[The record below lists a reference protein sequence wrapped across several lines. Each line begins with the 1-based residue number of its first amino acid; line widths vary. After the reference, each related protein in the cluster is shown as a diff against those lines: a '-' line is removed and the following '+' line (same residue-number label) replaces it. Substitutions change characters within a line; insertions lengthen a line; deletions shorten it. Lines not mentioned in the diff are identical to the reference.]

1 MKLRQIVCDGTNLTL
16 IKEKKDIKYGE
27 VFEVSELRGRE
38 ILAAKFKDQPVA
50 ELVIEEPKKVTTT
63 TKKANTKAVKEAKGN
78 KEPNDTKE
86 TNETK

>member
-63 TKKANTKAVKEAKGN
+63 KKVTTKAVKEAKDN
-78 KEPNDTKE
+78 KETNDTKE
-86 TNETK
+86 STETK

>member
-50 ELVIEEPKKVTTT
+50 ELVVEEPKATT
-63 TKKANTKAVKEAKGN
+63 TKKATTKAVKEVKEN
-78 KEPNDTKE
+78 KETKDTKE
-86 TNETK
+86 TIVTK

>member
-63 TKKANTKAVKEAKGN
+63 KKVTTKAVKEAKDN
-78 KEPNDTKE
+78 KE
-86 TNETK
+86 TNEAK

>member
-16 IKEKKDIKYGE
+16 IKEKKDIMFGE

-50 ELVIEEPKKVTTT
+50 ELVVEEPKATP
-63 TKKANTKAVKEAKGN
+63 TKKATTKAVKEVKDN
-78 KEPNDTKE
+78 KETKDTKE
-86 TNETK
+86 TIEIK

>member
-16 IKEKKDIKYGE
+16 IKEKKEIKYGE

-38 ILAAKFKDQPVA
+38 ILNAKFKEQPVA
-50 ELVIEEPKKVTTT
+50 EVVVEEPKKTT
-63 TKKANTKAVKEAKGN
+63 TKKATTKEAKDN
-78 KEPNDTKE
+78 KETNTTQE

>member
-50 ELVIEEPKKVTTT
+50 ELVIEEPKKVAT
-63 TKKANTKAVKEAKGN
+63 TKKATTKAVKEAKDN
-78 KEPNDTKE
+78 KE
-86 TNETK
+86 TNTTKEPTETK